1 MDLTK
6 KEKKKNLGAK
16 TRFRF
21 LLKKKNSTAKTA
33 L

>member
-6 KEKKKNLGAK
+6 KEKKKISVQKLD
-16 TRFRF
+16 FVF
-21 LLKKKNSTAKTA
+21 YEKKNSTAKTA